1 MPPDSTD
8 KPIIIL
14 GIDPGSRRTGYAVLA
29 QRGNQYEA
37 LTLGVI
43 KAEKFEAHTD
53 RLQFIYD
60 EIEALIEC
68 YKPDYCAIETPVYGK
83 DPLAMLKLGRA
94 QAACM
99 LAMVRR
105 ELPVAEYYPKAVK
118 KSITGNGS
126 ASKEQ
131 VSYML
136 QRLLGLSA
144 EQVAKFS
151 NDATDA
157 LAIAWC
163 HAMRR
168 NDLASSGS
176 STTSDLTKKK
186 GRGRGHSAWGDF
198 VASNPDRVK

>member
-1 MPPDSTD
+1 MPPESID

-29 QRGNQYEA
+29 QRGNRFEA

-43 KAEKFEAHTD
+43 KAEKLPDHAD
-53 RLQFIYD
+53 RLQLIYD
-60 EIEALIEC
+60 ETEALINQ
-68 YKPDYCAIETPVYGK
+68 YKPDFCAIETPVYGK

-99 LAMVRR
+99 LAMVRQQ
-105 ELPVAEYYPKAVK
+105 LPVAEYYPKAVK

-131 VSYML
+131 VAYML
-136 QRLLGLSA
+136 QRLLGLS
-144 EQVAKFS
+144 EKEVARFS
-151 NDATDA
+151 DDATDA

-168 NDLASSGS
+168 NDLASSGKTNGDS
-176 STTSDLTKKK
+176 PAPKS
-186 GRGRGHSAWGDF
+186 RGRGHSAWGDF

>member
-1 MPPDSTD
+1 MASNSAET
-8 KPIIIL
+8 PITVL
-14 GIDPGSRRTGYAVLA
+14 GIDPGSRRTGYAVLV
-29 QRGNQYEA
+29 QRGNRYEA

-43 KAEKFEAHTD
+43 KAEKLEDHAD

-60 EIEALIEC
+60 EIEALIQRYE
-68 YKPDYCAIETPVYGK
+68 PDFCAIETPVYGK

-105 ELPVAEYYPKAVK
+105 NLPVTEYYPKAIK

-131 VSYML
+131 VAYML

-144 EQVAKFS
+144 SEAEKFS

-168 NDLASSGS
+168 NDIAAGNQKQ
-176 STTSDLTKKK
+176 SDIAIKK

-198 VASNPDRVK
+198 VASNPDRIK

>member
-1 MPPDSTD
+1 MAPDSTE
-8 KPIIIL
+8 KPVIIL
-14 GIDPGSRRTGYAVLA
+14 GIDPGSRRTGYAILS
-29 QRGNQYEA
+29 QRGNQFEA

-43 KAEKFEAHTD
+43 KAEKLDDHAD

-60 EIEALIEC
+60 ETEALIER
-68 YKPDYCAIETPVYGK
+68 YQPDFCAIETPVYGK

-99 LAMVRR
+99 LAMVQRN
-105 ELPVAEYYPKAVK
+105 LPVAEYYPKAVK

-136 QRLLGLSA
+136 QRLLSLTA
-144 EQVAKFS
+144 EEVARFS

-168 NDLASSGS
+168 NDLAAPGS
-176 STTSDLTKKK
+176 NAGELKSKK